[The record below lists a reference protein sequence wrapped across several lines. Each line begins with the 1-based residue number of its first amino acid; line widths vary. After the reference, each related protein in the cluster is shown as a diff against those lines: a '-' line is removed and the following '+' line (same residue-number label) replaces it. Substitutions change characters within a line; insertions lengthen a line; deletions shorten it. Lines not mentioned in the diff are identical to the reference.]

1 MNTEETHQAQMR
13 LEALFFFVSTK
24 LSLRYARQKHTQ
36 TLCIHYRLIAMN

>member
-13 LEALFFFVSTK
+13 PEALFFVSTK

-36 TLCIHYRLIAMN
+36 TLCIHYHLIAMN